1 MRLRPLALTT
11 LATLSLAASGCVAR
25 PSTGPTPAAEPLA
38 RLEQAVQLAPQSAA
52 ALRALGIA
60 YHERG
65 RDAEAREVLARA
77 QGLAPEDGTVALFL
91 GLSAERQGDYAAARA
106 AYTTYVKVGRTK
118 KVRQQLEQRLHALA
132 RLEMAAEA
140 RVAVAREAE
149 LGTAAGPTTTV
160 AVLPFAFHGSDTT
173 LQPLARALSELL
185 AIDLGAVKAL
195 TVVERLQMTALLDE
209 LALQRSGAVDTA
221 SAVRAGRL
229 ARAGSLVQGA
239 VTQLDG
245 GSVRADA
252 AVVNVA
258 TTGDMGTA
266 RESDELDAI
275 FAMEKRLARGV
286 IAALGVRL
294 TAEEQA
300 RLAESPTR
308 NLKAFLHFGAGLMA
322 EDGGRLDAAED
333 HYRHAVRL
341 DPGFG
346 LARQRSAA
354 AASARQG
361 ASVSSATVRAS
372 LQGSAEG
379 AVVTAAA
386 NGETQAAT
394 GVGAALTQAVN
405 GVNPSGA
412 AAVSGDGAGSGPAS
426 RDAASSTA
434 GTDAVRGGT
443 GRIRIIVRPPQS

>member
-1 MRLRPLALTT
+1 MRLRPLALAT
-11 LATLSLAASGCVAR
+11 LASLGLAASGCAGRPGVA
-25 PSTGPTPAAEPLA
+25 PSPAAEPLA
-38 RLEQAVQLAPQSAA
+38 RLEQAVRLAPQSAA

-65 RDAEAREVLARA
+65 RDAEAREVLAEA
-77 QGLAPEDGTVALFL
+77 QRLAPDDGTVALFL
-91 GLSAERQGDYAAARA
+91 GLSAERQEDYAAARA

-140 RVAVAREAE
+140 RAAVAREAQ
-149 LGTAAGPTTTV
+149 LGATAGPATTV
-160 AVLPFAFHGSDTT
+160 AILPFAFHGTDST
-173 LQPLARALSELL
+173 LRPLARGLSELL
-185 AIDLGAVKAL
+185 AVDLGAVEAL
-195 TVVERLQMTALLDE
+195 TVVERLQMQALLDE
-209 LALQRSGAVDTA
+209 LGLQRSGAVDTA
-221 SAVRAGRL
+221 TAVRTGRL

-245 GSVRADA
+245 DQVRADA
-252 AVVNVA
+252 AVVNVSTA
-258 TTGDMGTA
+258 AEMGSA
-266 RESDELDAI
+266 RESDKLDAV
-275 FAMEKRLARGV
+275 FAMEKRLARSV

-294 TAEEQA
+294 TSAEQE
-300 RLAESPTR
+300 RLDERPTR
-308 NLKAFLHFGAGLMA
+308 NLAAFLAYGSGLLA
-322 EDGGRLDAAED
+322 EDEGDLDAAER
-333 HYRHAVRL
+333 HYRDAVRL

-346 LARQRSAA
+346 MARQRGMG

-361 ASVSSATVRAS
+361 ASVSSAEVRAS

-379 AVVTAAA
+379 QVVTAAV
-386 NGETQAAT
+386 NGESAT
-394 GVGAALTQAVN
+394 PSGVGAALSQAVN

-412 AAVSGDGAGSGPAS
+412 AAAAADGPGAGPAG

-434 GTDAVRGGT
+434 GTDGVRGGT